1 MMKKV
6 AFAAVLAATTV
17 SPAFAATV
25 ATMPGEAS
33 TFTAPAGGTTIDFN
47 SPVAAPFALTVS
59 GNAGIVTGS
68 SNGNYAQPLFSDGSA
83 YLQVGTAGLATLLD
97 STSAGYESVSFF
109 LGSID
114 AYNTIELLDTMGNL
128 ITSFTGSSFII
139 PADGDQTDPSTN
151 RRVTITRS
159 GTDAAI
165 GGLRLTS
172 SQNALEIDNVVFAVP
187 EPATWAMMFVGFGM
201 MGASMR
207 YRRRGTK
214 AVFA

>member
-1 MMKKV
+1 MIKKV
-6 AFAAVLAATTV
+6 AFAAVLAATTAM
-17 SPAFAATV
+17 PAFAATV
-25 ATMPGEAS
+25 TTMPGSGAS
-33 TFTAPAGGTTIDFN
+33 FTAPAGDVTIDFN
-47 SPVAAPFALTVS
+47 TAVALPFTLVTS
-59 GNAGIVTGS
+59 GNAGIVNGS
-68 SNGNYAQPLFSDGSA
+68 VSGQYAQPLFSDNTN
-83 YLQVGTAGLATLLD
+83 YLQVGTGGLATLLD
-97 STSAGYESVSFF
+97 STSAGYQSVSFF

-114 AYNTIELLDTMGNL
+114 TYNTIEVLNTMGGV
-128 ITSFTGSSFII
+128 IASFTGSNFII

-159 GTDAAI
+159 GGDAAI

-172 SQNALEIDNVVFAVP
+172 SQNALELDNVVFAVP